1 LAIETAARSCL
12 ITGAST
18 GIGEACALRLDAAG
32 WRVFAGV
39 RRDDDAARLRSQLS
53 ERSHPVIVDVTDR
66 TSIARAVDDITSVL
80 RDDGL
85 SGLVNNAGIAVSGP
99 LEFLPVEEFRRQLDV
114 NVSGQ
119 LAVTQACLSRLRSRR
134 GRIVFMGS
142 IAGRVALPMLGPYS
156 ASKHAL
162 EALADALRLELQPWG
177 MHVSIV
183 EPGSVATPIW
193 KKGEEMATRASARFP
208 PAAEQLYSGALQA
221 FRNAAADAAR
231 RGIAPDN
238 VAIVVEHALTSA
250 QPRTRYLIGADAK
263 LRARIS
269 ALIPDRLRD
278 RLFTRALGLPA
289 RDSVTGAGR

>member
-1 LAIETAARSCL
+1 MALRSCL

-39 RRDDDAARLRSQLS
+39 RRDADAARLKTQLS
-53 ERSHPVIVDVTDR
+53 ERSQPVIVDVTDE
-66 TSIARAVDDITSVL
+66 TSIARAVADIASVL

-85 SGLVNNAGIAVSGP
+85 AGLVNNAGIAVSGP
-99 LEFLPVEEFRRQLDV
+99 LEFLPLEEFRHQLDV
-114 NVSGQ
+114 NVTGQ
-119 LAVTQACLSRLRSRR
+119 LAVTQACLSLLRRSR

-183 EPGSVATPIW
+183 EPGSIATPIW
-193 KKGEEMATRASARFP
+193 NKGQDAATRASSRFP
-208 PAAEQLYSGALQA
+208 TAAEQLYSVAFQA
-221 FRNAAADAAR
+221 IRKAAADAAR
-231 RGIAPDN
+231 RGIPPDK
-238 VAIVVEHALTSA
+238 VAIVVEHALTSPA
-250 QPRTRYLIGADAK
+250 PRTRYLVGSDAK
-263 LRARIS
+263 LRARIR
-269 ALIPDRLRD
+269 ALVPDRLRD
-278 RLFTRALGLPA
+278 RLVTRALGLPA
-289 RDSVTGAGR
+289 RDSAAKAGR